1 MRIRFVEGG
10 VAEERPVAIVWG
22 DVEEPV
28 ELLDERL
35 DERDGERR
43 RRLRLRLEDG
53 SVLDVSRPMPEGEW
67 PDREW
72 QIDRERA

>member
-1 MRIRFVEGG
+1 VTIRFVEGA
-10 VAEERPVAIVWG
+10 VAEERPVGIAWG
-22 DVEEPV
+22 NVEEPV

-53 SVLDVSRPMPEGEW
+53 SVLDVSKPW
-67 PDREW
+67 PDGDW
-72 QIDRERA
+72 IVDRERDE